1 MEAVA
6 MERTKSKSHFRWVI
20 GALIFIVY
28 TVAAADRANLGVAL
42 PFLRK
47 EFVMSNT
54 EAGALASIFLF
65 AYSLAQ
71 LPSGLAYTRFGIPRV
86 FSLAMLA
93 TSLFTGLIGTA
104 SSLLMLKIYRFGLG
118 LAEGPLP
125 IGITSTINNWF
136 PAREKGTMTGIFLAA
151 AKFGPVLVPPV
162 CAVIIHYWGWRYIFY
177 IFALPGIVLSVV
189 WLLVVKNRPSESRHV
204 SQEELQHIND
214 DRAAS
219 GTDPAPSSKRDFA
232 LLDRLIRTSKVATVD
247 TTKGIFRS
255 WNIMGAA
262 LGYFFMT
269 AIVNVLLAWIPTYL
283 ISVKGYSVTNMGMV
297 AAAPWV
303 GAVIG
308 NLLGGMMTDRL
319 LDKRRKPAMLIS
331 EK

>member
-136 PAREKGTMTGIFLAA
+136 PAREK
-151 AKFGPVLVPPV
+151 
-162 CAVIIHYWGWRYIFY
+162 
-177 IFALPGIVLSVV
+177 
-189 WLLVVKNRPSESRHV
+189 
-204 SQEELQHIND
+204 
-214 DRAAS
+214 
-219 GTDPAPSSKRDFA
+219 AP
-232 LLDRLIRTSKVATVD
+232 
-247 TTKGIFRS
+247 
-255 WNIMGAA
+255 
-262 LGYFFMT
+262 
-269 AIVNVLLAWIPTYL
+269 
-283 ISVKGYSVTNMGMV
+283 
-297 AAAPWV
+297 
-303 GAVIG
+303 
-308 NLLGGMMTDRL
+308 
-319 LDKRRKPAMLIS
+319 
-331 EK
+331 